1 MRSLENSSG
10 GWCSMKHGTTAAVM
24 SGSLPEEDFKKFYS
38 FFFVTPSVKKKKKK
52 RFSLPLFLSNEICL

>member
-1 MRSLENSSG
+1 
-10 GWCSMKHGTTAAVM
+10 MKHGTTAAVM

-52 RFSLPLFLSNEICL
+52 TRFSLPLSLSNEICL